1 MTQTSATATEVA
13 RGLWVRDAVDVGAP
27 EEVTAEAERICAQ
40 LQTGLARWVGSAGY
54 RMLVGRALELARPEH
69 PALGKISFNG
79 NDGEKIAAAV
89 RAHGAAEVTAAI
101 VALVVTMID
110 LLGRIVGEEMA
121 VELVKQTEA
130 ASPGRASNTGTEGG
144 RDG

>member
-1 MTQTSATATEVA
+1 MTQTSAAATEVA
-13 RGLWVRDAVDVGAP
+13 RGLWVRHSVDVGAP

-54 RMLVGRALELARPEH
+54 RTLFHRAVELARPEH
-69 PALGKISFNG
+69 PALARLSCDGS
-79 NDGEKIAAAV
+79 DGEIAAAV